1 MWVPAKVLSPPEDG
15 FLVVERE
22 DKPGQEIKLSFSDPP
37 PLQNPDILVGQND
50 LTTLSYLHEP
60 AGQFC
65 PSFRLARYYRELC
78 FLLLFYS
85 STFSLSLSL
94 SLVLHSLKVRFLQ
107 SHIIYT
113 YCGIVLVAMNPYQQ
127 LPIYGSEIMSAY
139 NGQEMGE
146 MDPHLFAVAEE
157 AYRKMSRFVI
167 RVCMCDCVMC
177 V

>member
-1 MWVPAKVLSPPEDG
+1 MFSSP
-15 FLVVERE
+15 
-22 DKPGQEIKLSFSDPP
+22 
-37 PLQNPDILVGQND
+37 
-50 LTTLSYLHEP
+50 
-60 AGQFC
+60 
-65 PSFRLARYYRELC
+65 
-78 FLLLFYS
+78 LLPVHF
-85 STFSLSLSL
+85 LSLSL